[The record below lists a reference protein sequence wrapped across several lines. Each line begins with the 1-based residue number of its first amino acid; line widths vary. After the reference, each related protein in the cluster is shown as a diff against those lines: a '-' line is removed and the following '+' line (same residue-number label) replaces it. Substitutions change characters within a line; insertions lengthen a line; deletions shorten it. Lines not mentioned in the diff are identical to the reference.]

1 LGPYPDGPY
10 GGQVGDVIRNLCF
23 DAVWSNP
30 KAADYDVEA
39 MQPLCF
45 SDLYDPA
52 ASRDV
57 TLLLVNTAAAWCTS
71 CRNEWGGA
79 EGQPNLSDAI
89 KARESDGLFGL
100 GLMFQDE
107 DAEPATEA
115 DVVQWASNYEIE
127 VPFGLDDAFVMGAVA
142 DERLQPFNGV
152 IDVRTMTIVVRI
164 VGDQPGV
171 LFERLDEEL
180 RARAVGRDAGSETP

>member
-1 LGPYPDGPY
+1 
-10 GGQVGDVIRNLCF
+10 
-23 DAVWSNP
+23 
-30 KAADYDVEA
+30 
-39 MQPLCF
+39 
-45 SDLYDPA
+45 
-52 ASRDV
+52 
-57 TLLLVNTAAAWCTS
+57 
-71 CRNEWGGA
+71 
-79 EGQPNLSDAI
+79 
-89 KARESDGLFGL
+89 
-100 GLMFQDE
+100 MFQDE

-180 RARAVGRDAGSETP
+180 RARALRRDAGSETP